1 MTESGRASGEGEG
14 GHVARRQ
21 RVLMLLA
28 GFFGFAVAGTISVFP
43 GTTGVAELLRT
54 GTLAAANS
62 ATTRTSV
69 AKALT
74 PEHRSRVAAKA
85 WQTACGADAVRWAI
99 SQAHASEKTIASD
112 HHDVA
117 VLRPPRVPSAT
128 GSSAPAAAKR
138 GSALP
143 AVARST
149 VQVRGP
155 PPARVFE
162 ALSS

>member
-14 GHVARRQ
+14 GQVVHRQ

-62 ATTRTSV
+62 VTTRTSV
-69 AKALT
+69 AKAVT
-74 PEHRSRVAAKA
+74 PEHRTRVAAKA
-85 WQTACGADAVRWAI
+85 WQTACGADAVRWAV
-99 SQAHASEKTIASD
+99 SQAHACEKTIASD

-117 VLRPPRVPSAT
+117 VLRPPHAPGVAGTSM
-128 GSSAPAAAKR
+128 PAAAER

-149 VQVRGP
+149 VHVRGP

-162 ALSS
+162 ALIS